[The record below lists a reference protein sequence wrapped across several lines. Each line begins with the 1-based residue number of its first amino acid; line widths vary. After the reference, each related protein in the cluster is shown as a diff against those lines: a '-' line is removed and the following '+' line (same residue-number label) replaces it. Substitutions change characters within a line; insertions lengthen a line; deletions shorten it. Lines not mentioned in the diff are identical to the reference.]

1 MNARQKNPDT
11 GEMEDVSMSA
21 TDALQKRQELLA
33 NGQAGDARRLSEGL
47 GAAAAKEFIPTQYP
61 GAKLVYEGS
70 GSGTL
75 DLVFR
80 NAPGKEPAFIVVE
93 AKGGSA
99 TNSSSRAIETREG
112 PARVQQGHPAYA
124 KDVLAEMK
132 ERELLPAR
140 EQRALEQAL
149 KDQDYDYVEVTQ
161 ALDGDGGL
169 GPAKARE
176 YDQSLELGGG
186 T

>member
-1 MNARQKNPDT
+1 MVYEAP
-11 GEMEDVSMSA
+11 
-21 TDALQKRQELLA
+21 
-33 NGQAGDARRLSEGL
+33 QAGDARRLSEGL

-99 TNSSSRAIETREG
+99 TNSSSRAIDTDQG
-112 PARVQQGHPAYA
+112 PARVQQGHPEYA

-132 ERELLPAR
+132 KRKLLDGDLEDELSD
-140 EQRALEQAL
+140 AL
-149 KDQDYDYVEVTQ
+149 KFGDYEYVEVSQ
-161 ALDGDGGL
+161 PIGADGGL
-169 GPAKARE
+169 EPVGARE
-176 YDQSLELGGG
+176 YDQSLKIGGS
-186 T
+186 